1 MERLPSY
8 GPCFFCGRRNPQGI
22 KLEVFAEGEE
32 VWSEFQLSET
42 FTGYEGRIHGGM
54 LAGVLD
60 EVMWWAVAWRTGRA
74 CLTVEMTVRYKR
86 PTPVKRRYR
95 ARARAVEVSSKIA
108 IAEGEIEDLAE
119 GRVCS
124 TAKGRYYLLSGRSNQ
139 EALALLDYT
148 ACSPAVRARFLQEVE
163 EPTTEAH

>member
-1 MERLPSY
+1 MLRLPSY
-8 GPCFFCGRRNPQGI
+8 SGCFFCGKGNPIGV
-22 KLEVFAEGEE
+22 KLDLYVDGGEVKASFN
-32 VWSEFQLSET
+32 LPDL
-42 FTGYEGRIHGGM
+42 YEGYKGMIHGGI
-54 LAGVLD
+54 LSGVLD

-108 IAEGEIEDLAE
+108 MAEGEIEDLTE
-119 GRVCS
+119 GKVCS